1 MGKVIGRNR
10 EQLKNITEQNT
21 GVEFKTDPKSNQD
34 GALYIRGPPESQ
46 KRAIRKIKEI
56 VVSSVLHR
64 FSFEVMFLIRRKRR
78 GSLYRRAEI
87 RTKLM
92 NEIHLRIE
100 YKL

>member
-1 MGKVIGRNR
+1 MGKVIGRNW

-56 VVSSVLHR
+56 VVR
-64 FSFEVMFLIRRKRR
+64 FCATSFQF
-78 GSLYRRAEI
+78 
-87 RTKLM
+87 
-92 NEIHLRIE
+92 
-100 YKL
+100 